1 MTVRQALTRTR
12 LQKLAR
18 RASRHKGKGPV
29 QITRGKRPP
38 LVLMDLQHYA
48 ELLSYKRQARTWA
61 ELTDQERKALQEA
74 IDRKDKQT

>member
-1 MTVRQALTRTR
+1 MNARQGLARTR
-12 LQKLAR
+12 LEKLAR
-18 RASRHKGKGPV
+18 QASRRRKQGPI
-29 QITRGKRPP
+29 QITRGKREP